1 MKKNKVDTI
10 IIEEIELFCIVG
22 VNEWERE
29 TPQRILI
36 DLVLE
41 TELSLSI
48 KTDKIANTV
57 NYRNIVKKVSRLVTN
72 SSYKLIESLAGT
84 LAEECL
90 SEPLVTGVT
99 VSLKKPGAVRFS
111 KSVGVEI
118 HREK

>member
-1 MKKNKVDTI
+1 MKKNKADTI
-10 IIEEIELFCIVG
+10 IIEEIELFCIIG
-22 VNEWERE
+22 VNQWERE
-29 TPQRILI
+29 TPQRILV

-41 TELSLSI
+41 TDLSSSI

-57 NYRNIVKKVSRLVTN
+57 NYRDVVKKISRLVKN
-72 SSYKLIESLAGT
+72 SNYKLIESLAGT
-84 LAEECL
+84 LADECL

-99 VSLKKPGAVRFS
+99 VTVKKPGAVRFS